1 MKKIILFS
9 TLVLALNSCSIYKSY
24 ERSEEITT
32 DGVYRDVATDTITND
47 TTNFGDLPWRELFRD
62 PLLQG
67 LIEEGLA
74 NNVDLQT
81 AILRVDQASA
91 QLLSAKLS
99 YLPSLNLTPQISVT
113 GDDGTTIAQSYEIPV
128 SASWE
133 IDLFGNLLNAHR
145 GAKATLLQQEAY
157 KQAVQ
162 SSLVA
167 SIANSYY
174 TLLMLDR
181 QIEIADETV
190 VIWRDQVN
198 TLTTMQ
204 AVGMATSADVAQ
216 ARASYVSTEAT
227 LVDLQRQCRETENAL
242 CVLLG
247 KAPQR
252 LERGRLEDQ
261 QLPEQVEVGVPAL
274 MLSNRPDVMQA
285 EMQLASA
292 YYTTNQA
299 RAAFYPKLTLTGS
312 AGWVDGLGQVVTNP
326 AGWILSAV
334 ASLTQ
339 PIFNRGQLISNLRV
353 SKDEEQIALLNYKQS
368 ILEAGKEVCDALY
381 AAETA
386 DRMLQLRTQ
395 QCDELEKAVLSS
407 EALFRVGDASYIELL
422 TARQSLLSAQLSE
435 VAEAVTRMQSVV
447 TLYNALG
454 GGRTD
459 N

>member
-368 ILEAGKEVCDALY
+368 ILEW
-381 AAETA
+381 
-386 DRMLQLRTQ
+386 
-395 QCDELEKAVLSS
+395 
-407 EALFRVGDASYIELL
+407 
-422 TARQSLLSAQLSE
+422 
-435 VAEAVTRMQSVV
+435 
-447 TLYNALG
+447 
-454 GGRTD
+454 
-459 N
+459 

>member
-339 PIFNRGQLISNLRV
+339 PIFNRGKLISNLRV

-368 ILEAGKEVCDALY
+368 ILEAGKEVSDALY

>member
-368 ILEAGKEVCDALY
+368 ILEAGKEVSDALY
-381 AAETA
+381 AAGTA

>member
-1 MKKIILFS
+1 M
-9 TLVLALNSCSIYKSY
+9 
-24 ERSEEITT
+24 
-32 DGVYRDVATDTITND
+32 
-47 TTNFGDLPWRELFRD
+47 
-62 PLLQG
+62 QG

-113 GDDGTTIAQSYEIPV
+113 GDDGTVITQNYEVPV
-128 SASWE
+128 AASWE

-190 VIWRDQVN
+190 VIWRDQVR

-204 AVGMATSADVAQ
+204 EVGMATSADVAQ

-247 KAPQR
+247 KAPQKI
-252 LERGRLEDQ
+252 ERGRLEEQ

-274 MLSNRPDVMQA
+274 MLSNCPDVMQA

-292 YYTTNQA
+292 YYSTNRA
-299 RAAFYPKLTLTGS
+299 RSAFYPKLTLTGS

-353 SKDEEQIALLNYKQS
+353 SKDEEQIALLNYKQA
-368 ILEAGKEVCDALY
+368 ILEAGKEVSDALY

-395 QCDELEKAVLSS
+395 QCDELEKAALSS
-407 EALFRVGDASYIELL
+407 EALFRVGDASYLELL

-447 TLYNALG
+447 MLYNALG

>member
-32 DGVYRDVATDTITND
+32 DGVYRDVVTDTITND

-368 ILEAGKEVCDALY
+368 ILEAGKEVSDALY

>member
-24 ERSEEITT
+24 ERSEEITA

-368 ILEAGKEVCDALY
+368 ILEAGKEVSDALY

>member
-133 IDLFGNLLNAHR
+133 IDFFGNLLNAHR

-368 ILEAGKEVCDALY
+368 ILEAGKEVSDALY

>member
-67 LIEEGLA
+67 LIKEGLA

-368 ILEAGKEVCDALY
+368 ILEAGKEVSDALY

>member
-407 EALFRVGDASYIELL
+407 EALFRVGDVSYIELL

>member
-368 ILEAGKEVCDALY
+368 ILEAGKEVSDALY

>member
-1 MKKIILFS
+1 MKKIILFA
-9 TLVLALNSCSIYKSY
+9 TLLLALNSCSIYKSY
-24 ERSEEITT
+24 ERPEAVSA
-32 DGVYRDVATDTITND
+32 DSVYRDVATDTITND
-47 TTNFGDLPWRELFRD
+47 TTNFGDLPWREIFRD
-62 PLLQG
+62 PFLQG

-74 NNVDLQT
+74 NNVDMQT
-81 AILRVDQASA
+81 AILRVDQAKA

-99 YLPSLNLTPQISVT
+99 YLPSLNLSPQITVSS
-113 GDDGTTIAQSYEIPV
+113 DDGAVTAQNYEIPV

-157 KQAVQ
+157 RQAVQ

-190 VIWRDQVN
+190 VIWRDQVK
-198 TLTTMQ
+198 TLTSMMR
-204 AVGMATSADVAQ
+204 VGMATEADVAQ

-227 LVDLQRQCRETENAL
+227 LVDLKQQCRQTENAL

-247 KAPQR
+247 KVPQSIA
-252 LERGRLEDQ
+252 RGRLEDQ
-261 QLPEQVEVGVPAL
+261 VLPDEVEVGVPAL
-274 MLSNRPDVMQA
+274 LLSNRPDVMQA
-285 EMQLASA
+285 EMTLASA
-292 YYTTNQA
+292 YYSTNVA
-299 RAAFYPKLTLTGS
+299 RSAFYPKLTLTGS

-334 ASLTQ
+334 GSLVQ
-339 PIFNRGQLISNLRV
+339 PLFNRGQLISNLRV
-353 SKDEEQIALLNYKQS
+353 SKDEEQIALLNYKQA
-368 ILEAGKEVCDALY
+368 ILDAGKEVSDALY

-386 DRMLQLRTQ
+386 DRMLELRTQ
-395 QCDELEKAVLSS
+395 QCDELEKAVRSS
-407 EALFRVGDASYIELL
+407 EALFRVGDATYLELL

-435 VAEAVTRMQSVV
+435 VAEAVTRMQAVV

-454 GGRTD
+454 GGRFD

>member
-261 QLPEQVEVGVPAL
+261 QLPEQVEAGVPAL

-339 PIFNRGQLISNLRV
+339 PIFNRGKLISNLRV

-368 ILEAGKEVCDALY
+368 ILEAGKEVSDALY

>member
-190 VIWRDQVN
+190 IIWRDQVN

-368 ILEAGKEVCDALY
+368 ILEAGKEVSDALY

>member
-24 ERSEEITT
+24 ERSEEISAE
-32 DGVYRDVATDTITND
+32 GIYRDVVTDTITND

-99 YLPSLNLTPQISVT
+99 YLPSLSLSPQLSVT
-113 GDDGTTIAQSYEIPV
+113 GDAGTVIAQSYAGPG

-181 QIEIADETV
+181 QI
-190 VIWRDQVN
+190 
-198 TLTTMQ
+198 
-204 AVGMATSADVAQ
+204 
-216 ARASYVSTEAT
+216 
-227 LVDLQRQCRETENAL
+227 
-242 CVLLG
+242 
-247 KAPQR
+247 
-252 LERGRLEDQ
+252 
-261 QLPEQVEVGVPAL
+261 
-274 MLSNRPDVMQA
+274 
-285 EMQLASA
+285 
-292 YYTTNQA
+292 
-299 RAAFYPKLTLTGS
+299 
-312 AGWVDGLGQVVTNP
+312 
-326 AGWILSAV
+326 
-334 ASLTQ
+334 
-339 PIFNRGQLISNLRV
+339 
-353 SKDEEQIALLNYKQS
+353 
-368 ILEAGKEVCDALY
+368 
-381 AAETA
+381 
-386 DRMLQLRTQ
+386 
-395 QCDELEKAVLSS
+395 
-407 EALFRVGDASYIELL
+407 
-422 TARQSLLSAQLSE
+422 
-435 VAEAVTRMQSVV
+435 
-447 TLYNALG
+447 
-454 GGRTD
+454 
-459 N
+459 

>member
-368 ILEAGKEVCDALY
+368 ILEAGKEVSDALY

-407 EALFRVGDASYIELL
+407 EVLFRVGDASYIELL

>member
-274 MLSNRPDVMQA
+274 MLSNRPDVLQA

-368 ILEAGKEVCDALY
+368 ILEAGKEVSDALY